1 MSDLSTTTRRAP
13 AAGTLV
19 LVTGGTR
26 GIGRILAS
34 AFAGAGYAVA
44 LTGRDAA
51 RAEQAATE
59 IAAELATGVAGEAD
73 ARTGETVAQVPAG
86 SAARVRG
93 LALDVADAAAVQAL
107 PETLAGIEEGT
118 GTRLGVVVNNA
129 GLVGRTEGPPWEAD
143 YDDIEAVIRTN
154 VLGPFF
160 VAKALAP
167 VLMAHS
173 AADGTART
181 LIDLNSGS
189 GAKGTPAY
197 AAYSAS
203 KAALFRLAD
212 AVDHYGRAHGL
223 RIFEMSPGVIRSDM
237 TAGMPMHAHRGEGD
251 WTDPADLTGL
261 ALALASGRLDDYT
274 GRYVRAGADD
284 LAALESA
291 RPAEGERRLGL
302 G

>member
-1 MSDLSTTTRRAP
+1 MSELSTTTRRAP

-34 AFAGAGYAVA
+34 AFAGAGYAVV

-51 RAEQAATE
+51 RAEQAAAE
-59 IAAELATGVAGEAD
+59 IATGVAAEAD
-73 ARTGETVAQVPAG
+73 ALAGGAAAQGPPG
-86 SAARVRG
+86 SAVRVHG

-107 PETLAGIEEGT
+107 PEALAGIESDT

-129 GLVGRTEGPPWEAD
+129 GLVGRTEGAPWEAD
-143 YDDIEAVIRTN
+143 YEDIEAVIRTN
-154 VLGPFF
+154 VIGPFF

-237 TAGMPMHAHRGEGD
+237 TAGMPMHAHRGEDD
-251 WTDPADLTGL
+251 WTDPADLTAL

-284 LAALESA
+284 PAALEGT